1 MYTQTCQ
8 IEIINLI
15 ETHKDFNTKWSVTVD
30 YVTTVTEEFYQN
42 ITWEEWA
49 EKIENEKKQVKP
61 QILFETEKGV
71 YVKFTYVDK
80 YKTNNP
86 ICNPFLAA
94 TLAVVSIPISLPA
107 MALGVCLFA
116 VTLNDQVE
124 CQNSLLFVK

>member
-8 IEIINLI
+8 TEIIDLI
-15 ETHKDFNTKWSVTVD
+15 EAHQDFNTKWSVTVD
-30 YVTTVTEEFYQN
+30 FVTTATAEFYQN

-49 EKIENEKKQVKP
+49 EKIENEKTVTKP
-61 QILFETEKGV
+61 EILFETEKGV

-94 TLAVVSIPISLPA
+94 ALAVVAIPVSLPA
-107 MALGVCLFA
+107 MALGVCLYG
-116 VTLNDQVE
+116 VTLKDQIE